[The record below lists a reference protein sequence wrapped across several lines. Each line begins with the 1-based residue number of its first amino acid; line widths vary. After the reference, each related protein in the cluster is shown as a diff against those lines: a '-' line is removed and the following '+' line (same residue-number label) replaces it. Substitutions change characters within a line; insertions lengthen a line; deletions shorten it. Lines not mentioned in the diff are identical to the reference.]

1 MAVLPN
7 LKREELQKLCQ
18 EFQVKELYLFGSA
31 VSSNFSEESDLDFIV
46 NFNRKN
52 YVGAFDQFIGFK
64 QRLEKIYERKV
75 DLYHHKKYRN
85 PIFQKEVESTKELVY
100 AS

>member
-7 LKREELQKLCQ
+7 FKTKELQKLCQ

-31 VSSNFSEESDLDFIV
+31 VSGNFSDESDLDFIV
-46 NFNRKN
+46 NFNRRS
-52 YVGAFDQFIGFK
+52 YVRAFDQFIDFK

-75 DLYHHKKYRN
+75 DLYHHRKYRN
-85 PIFQKEVESTKELVY
+85 PIFQEEVESTKELIY
-100 AS
+100 GI